1 MYVILGGM
9 RMNQEKKGWKD
20 ILSSLQSFF
29 TNKKTVKSARIT
41 YNVVWNLILLFIIV
55 MVIGAG
61 FAGGAAAGYFASLVK
76 DEPIRSY
83 EQMKK
88 DIYNYEE
95 TSELYFDKD
104 VYLGKLRTDLYREEV
119 KLEDVSQYLIDAVV
133 ATEDEYFYEH
143 DGVVPKA
150 ILRAV
155 FQEVTNSSLQS
166 GGSTLTQQ
174 LIKNQILTNEVSFER
189 KAKEILLA
197 LRLERFFDK
206 EEILEAYLNVS
217 TFGRNAAGNNIAGV
231 QAAAEGIFGVDVKD
245 LTLPQAAFIAGL
257 PQSPFGYTP
266 YSSDNGKIKENLEP
280 GLTRMKTVLSRMYT
294 GGAITQAE
302 YNEAIEYDITKDFI
316 TESEDGHTIE
326 EYPWLTFEIEKRA
339 VDVLSYILAEKD
351 GYEKDDIDS
360 DENLKAEYRALA
372 DRDLRQ
378 NGYNVH
384 TTINKDIYDKMQDVT
399 ANFQLYGY
407 DKTEVIV
414 NPETGEKEE
423 IKEPVELGAILIEN
437 KTGKIISFVGGRN
450 FKREQINH
458 ATAAKRANGS
468 TMKPLLV
475 YAPAMELGKLQPG
488 SVLPDV
494 EAYLNGPGSPWPS
507 NYDKRYSGLTSAR
520 YALTRSYNVP
530 AVIAYKN
537 IVNQRPTTFLE
548 KMGFT
553 SLEKDDHTNLSAALG
568 SIAGVTVEEN
578 VNAYGTFANGGQFV
592 DAYMIDKI
600 TDKDGNVVYQHEVKP
615 VDVFSPQTAYLTI
628 DMMRDVINRGTAT
641 SLHNRLK
648 FSSDWAGKTGTGH
661 NYYDSWFVATN
672 PNVSFGVWN
681 GYDTQKSL
689 DLNYKGVSYGARNIY
704 LWADLMNAA
713 YDVDPKLVDPAER
726 FEMPGGIVR
735 RSYCGASG
743 LLPSQA
749 CSDAGLVQTD
759 YFNAKYVPT
768 KVDDT
773 LSSSKF
779 VRIGDKQYFALDSTP
794 AEFVENGGATLD
806 PSYMESIL
814 GHKISNP
821 SQLVPNRGAWAKT
834 LVSNSRMSENGRTPA
849 KLGISNDGKTIKW
862 NAHPDKDVIGYRVYN
877 DGKKVGT
884 LKAGS
889 KLTFKAG
896 NGNFHV
902 TAVDIAGQ
910 ESPPSNVIKIG
921 EEKPEEPKEPKETTE
936 SKKTETPEKPEKEK
950 PTDKENDNE

>member
-1 MYVILGGM
+1 
-9 RMNQEKKGWKD
+9 MNQEKKGWKA

-29 TNKKTVKSARIT
+29 TNKRTVKSARIT
-41 YNVVWNLILLFIIV
+41 YNVVWNLVLLFIIV

-83 EQMKK
+83 EQMQK

-155 FQEVTNSSLQS
+155 FQEVTNSSMQS

-197 LRLERFFDK
+197 LRLEKFFDK

-266 YSSDNGKIKENLEP
+266 YSSDNGKLKENLEP

-302 YNEAIEYDITKDFI
+302 YNEAIEHDITKDFI
-316 TESEDGHTIE
+316 TETEDGNTIG

-339 VDVLSYILAEKD
+339 VEVLSYILAEKD
-351 GYEKDDIDS
+351 GYEKKDLDADDT
-360 DENLKAEYRALA
+360 LKGEYLALA

-384 TTINKDIYDKMQDVT
+384 TTINKDIYDKMQDAA
-399 ANFQLYGY
+399 ANFQLYGN
-407 DKTEVIV
+407 DK
-414 NPETGEKEE
+414 PEE
-423 IKEPVELGAILIEN
+423 IINPDTGKKEKVMEPVELGAILIEN
-437 KTGKIISFVGGRN
+437 KTGKIISFVGGRD
-450 FKREQINH
+450 FDREQINH
-458 ATAAKRANGS
+458 ATVSKRANGS

-475 YAPAMELGKLQPG
+475 YAPAMELGTLQPG

-494 EAYLNGPGSPWPS
+494 EAYLNGPGKPWPS
-507 NYDKRYSGLTSAR
+507 NYDKRYSGVTSAR

-537 IVNQRPTTFLE
+537 ILNQRPTTFLE

-553 SLEKDDHTNLSAALG
+553 SLAESDHTNLSAALG
-568 SIAGVTVEEN
+568 SIEGVTVEEN

-600 TDKDGNVVYQHEVKP
+600 TDKDGNLVYQHEVKP

-628 DMMRDVINRGTAT
+628 DMMRDVVNRGTAT

-689 DLNYKGVSYGARNIY
+689 ETTYKGVSYGARNIY

-713 YDVDPKLVDPAER
+713 YDVDPKLVDPEER

-779 VRIGDKQYFALDSTP
+779 VRIGDRQYFALDSTP
-794 AEFVENGGATLD
+794 AEFVETGGVTLD

-821 SQLVPNRGAWAKT
+821 SQLVPNRGAWTKT
-834 LVSNSRMSENGRTPA
+834 LVSNSKMAENGRTPA
-849 KLGISNDGKTIKW
+849 ALGISNDGKNLKW
-862 NAHPDKDVIGYRVYN
+862 NTHPDKDVIGYRVYN

-889 KLTFKAG
+889 KLSYKAG
-896 NGNFHV
+896 NGNFYV
-902 TAVDIAGQ
+902 TAIDIAGK
-910 ESPPSNVIKIG
+910 ESAPSNVIKIG
-921 EEKPEEPKEPKETTE
+921 EEKPKEPKEPKKPETP
-936 SKKTETPEKPEKEK
+936 ETPEKPEQQEAEK
-950 PTDKENDNE
+950 PTNTENNNE